1 MYFLPL
7 DAQPRYTRVRRD
19 GVRRERDRRDRD
31 RPSILHPVPLIG
43 GFLIMLAAT
52 AGLFLTRTAP
62 GFASA
67 PTTMALAAFGVL
79 AMAVGVLLVI
89 GFVSGAVLP
98 RRHLVISGMVLLNL
112 LPLAAVLASP
122 TNPDA
127 RHLLAWLVLP
137 TLIAAGTHD
146 ERLHR
151 IQLGT
156 AAIVACAVVV
166 VAGQGVDGTLID
178 LCIVLGALA
187 VLDVLF
193 RGLSLS
199 MAARLAESRRLS
211 VSDMLTG
218 ILNRRGLT
226 AAVPDLV
233 ARAEALG
240 TCVGVLLVDI
250 DRFKEINDRFG
261 HGQGDL
267 VLQRVCRSIAGCLP
281 DSALLARTGGEEMVV
296 VVAGSADPVA
306 TAIRQAVAGASLDPA
321 VTVSIGFV
329 EATPA
334 DCRPVRRLW
343 DLVAAADRGLYAAKS
358 QGRDCIRRGSVTDR
372 IHPERIASDRREADR
387 LEADRCEAD
396 RCEADRHES
405 RRVGPGRVHDTL
417 FGWALLAFNLAAA
430 LAIASGRVRPPAGLM
445 TMTLWS
451 GVLGGLVLGV
461 VLLTLRPWIPRAV
474 LAATIVAVDGL
485 IAIVVANA
493 VNPHSRQLGL
503 LTVVIPAVVAALY
516 LGRWF
521 NVGHQLVTL
530 GLCAVAAYRAGID
543 ALSWGLGSTLSAV
556 ALVGAATLIFQLR
569 RRHDEALARLHH
581 WSTRDPLTGLIN
593 RRGLDLAFDRQD
605 RRRPVAV
612 IALDVDDFK
621 LINDRLGHAAG
632 DEALARLAEGLA
644 PLAGEQTV
652 VARTGGDEFVL
663 VSTSLDSHSLTDRLE
678 AALARLPMAL
688 TVSIGR
694 IDIPAGSTA
703 GLWELV
709 SMADQRLTV
718 AKTARRAVRALPGQ
732 SELTA

>member
-7 DAQPRYTRVRRD
+7 DAQPRYTRGRHHKA
-19 GVRRERDRRDRD
+19 RRDRD

-43 GFLIMLAAT
+43 GFLIMLAGT

-67 PTTMALAAFGVL
+67 PTTVALAAFGVL

-89 GFVSGAVLP
+89 GFISGAVLP
-98 RRHLVISGMVLLNL
+98 RRHLVISGLVLLNL

-178 LCIVLGALA
+178 LCIVLGALT

-211 VSDMLTG
+211 LSDMLTG

-233 ARAEALG
+233 ARAEALN

-281 DSALLARTGGEEMVV
+281 DGALLARTGGEEMVV
-296 VVAGSADPVA
+296 VVAGPADPVA
-306 TAIRQAVAGASLDPA
+306 TAIRQAVAGASLDPP

-329 EATPA
+329 EAAPA

-372 IHPERIASDRREADR
+372 IHPARIASDRREADPLVADR
-387 LEADRCEAD
+387 LEADG
-396 RCEADRHES
+396 HES
-405 RRVGPGRVHDTL
+405 LRAGPGRVHDTL

-451 GVLGGLVLGV
+451 GALGGLGLGV
-461 VLLTLRPWIPRAV
+461 VLLTLRPWIPRAA

-581 WSTRDPLTGLIN
+581 WSMRDPLTGLIN
-593 RRGLDLAFDRQD
+593 RRGLDLAFGRQD

-612 IALDVDDFK
+612 IALDVDEFK

-644 PLAGEQTV
+644 PLADEQTL

-663 VSTSLDSHSLTDRLE
+663 VSTSLDSHSLTHRLE
-678 AALARLPMAL
+678 AALGRLPMAL

>member
-19 GVRRERDRRDRD
+19 RDRRDRD

-43 GFLIMLAAT
+43 GFLIMLAGT
-52 AGLFLTRTAP
+52 AGLFLTGTAP

-67 PTTMALAAFGVL
+67 PTTVALAAFGVL

-89 GFVSGAVLP
+89 GFISGAVLP
-98 RRHLVISGMVLLNL
+98 RRHLVISGLVLLNL

-178 LCIVLGALA
+178 LCIVLGALT

-211 VSDMLTG
+211 LSDMLTG

-233 ARAEALG
+233 ARAEALN

-281 DSALLARTGGEEMVV
+281 DGALLARTGGEEMVV
-296 VVAGSADPVA
+296 VVAGPAEPVA
-306 TAIRQAVAGASLDPA
+306 TSIRQAVAGVSLDPA

-329 EATPA
+329 EAAPA
-334 DCRPVRRLW
+334 DCRPVLRLW

-358 QGRDCIRRGSVTDR
+358 QGRDRIRRGSVTDR
-372 IHPERIASDRREADR
+372 IHPERTSPDRGEADLLADQREAAGR
-387 LEADRCEAD
+387 EP
-396 RCEADRHES
+396 

-417 FGWALLAFNLAAA
+417 FGWALVAFNLAAA
-430 LAIASGRVRPPAGLM
+430 LAIASGRVRPPSGLM
-445 TMTLWS
+445 TTTLWS
-451 GVLGGLVLGV
+451 GVFAGLVLGV
-461 VLLTLRPWIPRAV
+461 VLLTLRPRIPRAV
-474 LAATIVAVDGL
+474 LAATIVAIDGL
-485 IAIVVANA
+485 IAIVIANA
-493 VNPHSRQLGL
+493 ANDHSRQLGL

-521 NVGHQLVTL
+521 NAGHQLVTL
-530 GLCAVAAYRAGID
+530 GLCVIAAYRAEVD
-543 ALSWGLGSTLSAV
+543 AISWGLASTLSAV
-556 ALVGAATLIFQLR
+556 ALLSAATLIFQLR
-569 RRHDEALARLHH
+569 RRHDAALDQLQR
-581 WSTRDPLTGLIN
+581 WSIRDPLTGLIN
-593 RRGLDLAFDRQD
+593 RRGLDLAFGRQD

-621 LINDRLGHAAG
+621 SINDRFGHAAG

-644 PLAGEQTV
+644 PLTDQRTLA
-652 VARTGGDEFVL
+652 ARTGGDEFVL
-663 VSTSLDSHSLTDRLE
+663 VSTALDSRSLADRLHE
-678 AALARLPMAL
+678 ALGRLPMAL
-688 TVSIGR
+688 TVSVGR
-694 IDIPAGSTA
+694 IDISAGSTA
-703 GLWELV
+703 DLCAGRAA
-709 SMADQRLTV
+709 ADRDQERP
-718 AKTARRAVRALPGQ
+718 AGRAGPAGSLRAHCLDRPDH
-732 SELTA
+732 

>member
-7 DAQPRYTRVRRD
+7 DAQPPTSSD
-19 GVRRERDRRDRD
+19 RRERDRRHGDRRHGD

-43 GFLIMLAAT
+43 ALLIMLAAA
-52 AGLFLTRTAP
+52 AGLFITQTVQVSGSGPTAL
-62 GFASA
+62 
-67 PTTMALAAFGVL
+67 ALAAFGVL
-79 AMAVGVLLVI
+79 AITVGTLLVI
-89 GFVSGAVLP
+89 GSISGAVVP
-98 RRHLVISGMVLLNL
+98 RRRLVISGLVLLNL

-122 TNPDA
+122 VNPDA
-127 RHLLAWLVLP
+127 RHLLIWLVLP

-146 ERLHR
+146 EQPHR

-156 AAIVACAVVV
+156 AGIVACTVVV
-166 VAGQGVDGTLID
+166 VAGQGVVGTLVD
-178 LCIVLGALA
+178 LCVVLGALA

-193 RGLSLS
+193 RGLSLA

-211 VSDMLTG
+211 VSDVLTG

-233 ARAEALG
+233 ATAEERSS
-240 TCVGVLLVDI
+240 CVGVLLVDI

-267 VLQRVCRSIAGCLP
+267 VLQRVCRSIASCLP
-281 DSALLARTGGEEMVV
+281 DGALLARTGGEEMVV
-296 VVAGSADPVA
+296 VVAGPAEPVA
-306 TAIRQAVAGASLDPA
+306 ASIRQAVAGASLDPA

-329 EATPA
+329 EAAPV

-358 QGRDCIRRGSVTDR
+358 QGRDRIRRGSVTDR
-372 IHPERIASDRREADR
+372 IHPARIAPDRGEAHPLTADQREADGR
-387 LEADRCEAD
+387 EP
-396 RCEADRHES
+396 

-417 FGWALLAFNLAAA
+417 FGWALVAFNLAAA
-430 LAIASGRVRPPAGLM
+430 LSIAARRVPPPSGLM

-451 GVLGGLVLGV
+451 GVFAGLVLGV
-461 VLLTLRPWIPRAV
+461 VLLTLRPRIPRAV
-474 LAATIVAVDGL
+474 LAVAIVAIDGL

-493 VNPHSRQLGL
+493 ANPHSRQLGL

-530 GLCAVAAYRAGID
+530 GLCVIAAYRAEVGAI
-543 ALSWGLGSTLSAV
+543 SWGLASTLSAV
-556 ALVGAATLIFQLR
+556 ALLGSATLIFQLR
-569 RRHDEALARLHH
+569 RRHDAALARLQR

-593 RRGLDLAFDRQD
+593 RRGLDLAFGRQD

-621 LINDRLGHAAG
+621 SINDRFGHAAG

-644 PLAGEQTV
+644 PLTDHQTLA
-652 VARTGGDEFVL
+652 ARTGGDEFVL
-663 VSTSLDSHSLTDRLE
+663 VSTALDSRSLADRLHE
-678 AALARLPMAL
+678 ALGRLPMVL
-688 TVSIGR
+688 TVSVGR
-694 IDIPAGSTA
+694 IDFPAGSTA
-703 GLWELV
+703 GVWELV
-709 SMADQRLTV
+709 GLADQRLTM
-718 AKTARRAVRALPGQ
+718 AKSARRAVRALPGR